1 MGLPM
6 FRHLRTRLTVL
17 YAALFGIALTLISLS
32 VYGAITSNAARVTR
46 QELVASGTVF
56 DRLWSLRTQQLDD
69 DAALLSRDFGFRTAV
84 ATHDKATI
92 QSALENLR
100 QRLGIDVAFIVGVDG
115 AVTASN
121 ERSVGDAA
129 AVVSAAVQTDDAPA
143 GVMVINGHPFQAIA
157 APILSPTL
165 TGWVVFAAKLDDHE
179 MNALERLSAIPLDA
193 VVVGRRPDG
202 QWASSSVPFKAGEQ
216 AAVTRFVTRSAAGK
230 GGPGDLQTAE
240 GPAIALAKPL
250 KSMGVGAPAVL
261 LLRYPLARALAPYQA
276 LTGVILLT
284 GLLGLLLVVAGS
296 WALARSVTRPISA
309 LEAAARRL
317 KDGESATVVVET
329 RDEIARLADSFN
341 AMAAEIGERERRITH
356 LATHDDE
363 TELSNRLGL
372 ERRIAAMSAEGA
384 RDVVVAAIGV
394 ERYGHLRAAIGYEQ
408 AGALMREL
416 GVRLARR
423 MPGSVIARLSS
434 DVLGLAFRAGDR
446 REAADVFASVIAA
459 LEAPVRL
466 TAATVDIGVT
476 VGLSELAA
484 EGPMAASA
492 VERANIAVEQARAAR
507 QKLTFFDPVAYGDP
521 ASNLSLMSEM
531 VDGLSAGQLV
541 VHHQPKRDIRG
552 GKICGVEAL
561 VRWRHPTRGFLS
573 PDRFIPL
580 AEETGHIRALTDWV
594 LAQAIEHQAAMR
606 LAHHDLEM
614 SVNISGRLLSDP
626 DFGDVALKLASRAE
640 GRLCFEVTETAVIE
654 NPEMALKLID
664 RFSSAGLHISID
676 DYGSGLSSLAY
687 LKQIK
692 ANELKIDKTFVLNIA
707 DSQRDALLVRSTV
720 DLAHSLGL
728 KVTAEGVET
737 ETAYAILAAMG
748 CDVAQG
754 YLVARPMP
762 LNELL
767 TFLHEDR
774 RISSAI
780 SGAWAPTPGANAR
793 SA

>member
-1 MGLPM
+1 MALPR

-17 YAALFGIALTLISLS
+17 YAALFGVALTLISLS
-32 VYGAITSNAARVTR
+32 VYGAITSNAERVTR
-46 QELVASGTVF
+46 QELAASGTVF
-56 DRLWSLRTQQLDD
+56 DRLWSMRAQQLEDG
-69 DAALLSRDFGFRTAV
+69 AELLSRDFGFRAAV
-84 ATHDKATI
+84 ATHDKATT

-100 QRLGIDVAFIVGVDG
+100 ARLGIDVAFIVGVDG
-115 AVTASN
+115 SVTGAN
-121 ERSVGDAA
+121 DQPLGDAA
-129 AVVSAAVQTDDAPA
+129 AVVNGALQTEDAPA
-143 GVMVINGHPFQAIA
+143 GVVIINGHPFQAIA
-157 APILSPTL
+157 TPILSPTL
-165 TGWVVFAAKLDDHE
+165 TGWVVFATKLDDRE
-179 MNALERLSAIPLDA
+179 MMSLERLSAIPLDA
-193 VVVGRRPDG
+193 EVLGRKANG
-202 QWASSSVPFKAGEQ
+202 QWASSSAAFKAGEQ
-216 AAVTRFVTRSAAGK
+216 TAVTRFVAQSAAGK
-230 GGPGDLQTAE
+230 GGPGDLQTPE

-250 KSMGVGAPAVL
+250 KSMTSSAPAVL

-276 LTGVILLT
+276 LTGVILVT
-284 GLLGLLLVVAGS
+284 GFLGLLLVVAGS

-309 LEAAARRL
+309 LEDAARQL
-317 KDGESATVVVET
+317 KDGQSATVVVET
-329 RDEIARLADSFN
+329 GDEIARLADSFN

-356 LATHDDE
+356 LATHDGE

-372 ERRIAAMSAEGA
+372 ERRLAILAKEGA
-384 RDVVVAAIGV
+384 VDVMVAAVGV

-408 AGALMREL
+408 AGALVREL
-416 GVRLARR
+416 GARLARR

-434 DVLGLAFRAGDR
+434 DVLGLAFRASDR
-446 REAADVFASVIAA
+446 AEAVAVFASVIAS

-466 TAATVDIGVT
+466 KAATVDVGVT
-476 VGLSELAA
+476 VGLSELTADA
-484 EGPMAASA
+484 PLTISA
-492 VERANIAVEQARAAR
+492 VERANIAVEQARTTR
-507 QKLTFFDPVAYGDP
+507 QKLGFFDPVAYGDP

-531 VDGLSAGQLV
+531 LDGLTAGQLV
-541 VHHQPKRDIRG
+541 VHHQPKRDIRNG
-552 GKICGVEAL
+552 RICGVEAL
-561 VRWRHPTRGFLS
+561 VRWRHPTRGFLP

-594 LAQAIEHQAAMR
+594 LAQSIEHQSAMR

-626 DFGDVALKLASRAE
+626 DFGDVALRLASRAE
-640 GRLCFEVTETAVIE
+640 GKLCFEVTETAVIE
-654 NPEMALKLID
+654 NPDLALSMID

-692 ANELKIDKTFVLNIA
+692 ANELKIDKAFILNVA

-754 YLVARPMP
+754 YLIARPMP
-762 LNELL
+762 LKELL

-774 RISSAI
+774 RASSAT
-780 SGAWAPTPGANAR
+780 SGQRSPTVGTSAAR
-793 SA
+793 G

>member
-1 MGLPM
+1 
-6 FRHLRTRLTVL
+6 
-17 YAALFGIALTLISLS
+17 
-32 VYGAITSNAARVTR
+32 
-46 QELVASGTVF
+46 
-56 DRLWSLRTQQLDD
+56 
-69 DAALLSRDFGFRTAV
+69 
-84 ATHDKATI
+84 
-92 QSALENLR
+92 
-100 QRLGIDVAFIVGVDG
+100 
-115 AVTASN
+115 
-121 ERSVGDAA
+121 
-129 AVVSAAVQTDDAPA
+129 
-143 GVMVINGHPFQAIA
+143 
-157 APILSPTL
+157 
-165 TGWVVFAAKLDDHE
+165 
-179 MNALERLSAIPLDA
+179 
-193 VVVGRRPDG
+193 
-202 QWASSSVPFKAGEQ
+202 
-216 AAVTRFVTRSAAGK
+216 
-230 GGPGDLQTAE
+230 
-240 GPAIALAKPL
+240 
-250 KSMGVGAPAVL
+250 
-261 LLRYPLARALAPYQA
+261 
-276 LTGVILLT
+276 
-284 GLLGLLLVVAGS
+284 
-296 WALARSVTRPISA
+296 
-309 LEAAARRL
+309 
-317 KDGESATVVVET
+317 
-329 RDEIARLADSFN
+329 
-341 AMAAEIGERERRITH
+341 
-356 LATHDDE
+356 
-363 TELSNRLGL
+363 
-372 ERRIAAMSAEGA
+372 
-384 RDVVVAAIGV
+384 
-394 ERYGHLRAAIGYEQ
+394 
-408 AGALMREL
+408 MREL